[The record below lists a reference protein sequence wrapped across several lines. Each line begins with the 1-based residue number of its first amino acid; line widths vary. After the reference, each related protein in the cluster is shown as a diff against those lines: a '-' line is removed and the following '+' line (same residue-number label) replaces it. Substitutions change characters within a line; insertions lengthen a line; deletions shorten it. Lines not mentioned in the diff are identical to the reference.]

1 MHSKKVLNKTL
12 YHLFVV
18 LFGFVMVYPVLWMVS
33 GSFKGNAEILR
44 GTLALIPNELKLD
57 NYATGWK
64 GFGGTTFGTFF
75 KNSIFITV
83 VATFGTVLSSSLVA
97 YALSRIRFRGSK
109 FWFTCM
115 LITMMLPGQV
125 IMIPQYLIY
134 YRLGL
139 VPGYAPLILPYFCG
153 QAFFIYQMMQF
164 MQGIPRDLDESACI
178 DGCGSFRIFW
188 QIDLPLMKPALAT
201 VTLYFIVDRWNEW
214 FWSNLLFLD
223 SKMWPMQLELR
234 QILWTSS
241 ALAAD
246 VPAELGRRTYADG
259 MKAAAVIVTMLPIM
273 CVYPFLQ
280 KYFAK
285 GVMIGA
291 IKS

>member
-164 MQGIPRDLDESACI
+164 MQGIPRDLDEAAAI
-178 DGCGSFRIFW
+178 DGCNSFQTLYKVIV
-188 QIDLPLMKPALAT
+188 PMLMPALVSCALFQFMWSCNDFMGPL
-201 VTLYFIVDRWNEW
+201 LYVSTPGKYPMSLFVKLSMDGDTGFAWNKILALSLISILPQLIVFFCAQDQFVEG
-214 FWSNLLFLD
+214 
-223 SKMWPMQLELR
+223 
-234 QILWTSS
+234 IS
-241 ALAAD
+241 A
-246 VPAELGRRTYADG
+246 G
-259 MKAAAVIVTMLPIM
+259 AV
-273 CVYPFLQ
+273 
-280 KYFAK
+280 K
-285 GVMIGA
+285 G
-291 IKS
+291 

>member
-1 MHSKKVLNKTL
+1 M
-12 YHLFVV
+12 
-18 LFGFVMVYPVLWMVS
+18 
-33 GSFKGNAEILR
+33 
-44 GTLALIPNELKLD
+44 LD
-57 NYATGWK
+57 GA
-64 GFGGTTFGTFF
+64 
-75 KNSIFITV
+75 S
-83 VATFGTVLSSSLVA
+83 
-97 YALSRIRFRGSK
+97 
-109 FWFTCM
+109 
-115 LITMMLPGQV
+115 P
-125 IMIPQYLIY
+125 
-134 YRLGL
+134 
-139 VPGYAPLILPYFCG
+139 
-153 QAFFIYQMMQF
+153 
-164 MQGIPRDLDESACI
+164 
-178 DGCGSFRIFW
+178 FRIFW

-241 ALAAD
+241 ALA
-246 VPAELGRRTYADG
+246 
-259 MKAAAVIVTMLPIM
+259 VIVTMLPIM

>member
-1 MHSKKVLNKTL
+1 M
-12 YHLFVV
+12 
-18 LFGFVMVYPVLWMVS
+18 
-33 GSFKGNAEILR
+33 
-44 GTLALIPNELKLD
+44 LD
-57 NYATGWK
+57 GA
-64 GFGGTTFGTFF
+64 
-75 KNSIFITV
+75 S
-83 VATFGTVLSSSLVA
+83 
-97 YALSRIRFRGSK
+97 
-109 FWFTCM
+109 
-115 LITMMLPGQV
+115 P
-125 IMIPQYLIY
+125 
-134 YRLGL
+134 
-139 VPGYAPLILPYFCG
+139 
-153 QAFFIYQMMQF
+153 
-164 MQGIPRDLDESACI
+164 
-178 DGCGSFRIFW
+178 FRIFW

-234 QILWTSS
+234 QILWTAVRWRRMSRRS
-241 ALAAD
+241 W
-246 VPAELGRRTYADG
+246 GHRTYADG

>member
-1 MHSKKVLNKTL
+1 MTPNSQ
-12 YHLFVV
+12 LFQ
-18 LFGFVMVYPVLWMVS
+18 
-33 GSFKGNAEILR
+33 
-44 GTLALIPNELKLD
+44 D
-57 NYATGWK
+57 
-64 GFGGTTFGTFF
+64 
-75 KNSIFITV
+75 
-83 VATFGTVLSSSLVA
+83 LSSVLYDEAELAAAVKALGERITQDYQGKSPLMICILKGASLFFTD
-97 YALSRIRFRGSK
+97 LIR
-109 FWFTCM
+109 
-115 LITMMLPGQV
+115 
-125 IMIPQYLIY
+125 
-134 YRLGL
+134 
-139 VPGYAPLILPYFCG
+139 
-153 QAFFIYQMMQF
+153 
-164 MQGIPRDLDESACI
+164 
-178 DGCGSFRIFW
+178 